1 LNLPILQKEREENDM
16 AEKNILAYF
25 RSPEE
30 AENAARKLE
39 SIRVLS
45 LSIDRFSRYAGN
57 SYDYSNVISD
67 TMRGLGYASYSG
79 FFGIAN
85 QGVLSAAD
93 PSSSGMSHGGAG
105 GPTGY
110 DVLLT
115 VVVDD
120 TYHHQALRI
129 IEEAGGKI

>member
-1 LNLPILQKEREENDM
+1 MNVM

-30 AENAARKLE
+30 AENAARKLQ
-39 SIRVLS
+39 SIRVES
-45 LSIDRFSRYAGN
+45 VSIDRFSKYGGN
-57 SYDYSNVISD
+57 SYGYSNLIGD

-79 FFGIAN
+79 FFGIASE
-85 QGVLSAAD
+85 GVLSSAD

-110 DVLLT
+110 DILLT
-115 VVVDD
+115 VIVDESI
-120 TYHHQALRI
+120 HHQALRI
-129 IEEAGGKI
+129 IEEAGGRV

>member
-1 LNLPILQKEREENDM
+1 M

-39 SIRVLS
+39 SIRVQS
-45 LSIDRFSRYAGN
+45 VSIERFSRYGGN

-79 FFGIAN
+79 FLGIAS

-115 VVVDD
+115 VIVSDA
-120 TYHHQALRI
+120 YHHQALRI

>member
-1 LNLPILQKEREENDM
+1 M
-16 AEKNILAYF
+16 AEKSILAYF

-30 AENAARKLE
+30 AEVAALKLK
-39 SIRVLS
+39 S
-45 LSIDRFSRYAGN
+45 LRIDNVSIDRFSKYSGQ

-79 FFGIAN
+79 FFGVTNEGI
-85 QGVLSAAD
+85 LSAAD

-110 DVLLT
+110 DILLT
-115 VVVDD
+115 VVLDD
-120 TYHHQALRI
+120 ANYLQAVRI
-129 IEEAGGKI
+129 IEQTGGRL